1 MTTWTIDSTT
11 LMILVMIAAGVGFFV
26 GLATIIFRS
35 GGQEV
40 KPPKKDLVEAGR
52 LWRDPSNGRLWVET
66 GGQAGSSLNDFS
78 DDAQDRVFKI
88 ALDLANW
95 TGRLQTPPAATP
107 EAAPA
112 AQTDVQQ
119 PPAKPAQ
126 PEIQESQAVTDEL
139 PDEIS
144 QPAQLLT
151 GPSSPQPERPRI
163 DIVKGIR
170 LSLEG
175 DMGLKQNQAS
185 IAAQVDEIL
194 QDKLKGTSLEKRGI
208 RLMEL
213 PGKGMVVMIGLE
225 QFDSVGAVPYPEI
238 KAVLQESVAV
248 WEKRM
253 LG

>member
-26 GLATIIFRS
+26 GLATIVFRS
-35 GGQEV
+35 GGQEI
-40 KPPKKDLVEAGR
+40 KAPKKDLVEAGR
-52 LWRDPSNGRLWVET
+52 LWRDPSNGQLWIEA

-78 DDAQDRVFKI
+78 GDVQGRVFMI
-88 ALDLANW
+88 AHELANW
-95 TGRLQTPPAATP
+95 AGRPKAPPAATP
-107 EAAPA
+107 GAVPAAP
-112 AQTDVQQ
+112 VEVHQ
-119 PPAKPAQ
+119 PPAQSEQAEIQVSPAVNDKLPDETSLPAQ
-126 PEIQESQAVTDEL
+126 PMTS
-139 PDEIS
+139 
-144 QPAQLLT
+144 
-151 GPSSPQPERPRI
+151 PSSPQPERPRI

-175 DMGLKQNQAS
+175 DMGRNQNQAS
-185 IAAQVDEIL
+185 IAVQVNEIL

-213 PGKGMVVMIGLE
+213 PGKGMVVMVGLE